1 MICRV
6 YTASSYGNNFCFV
19 SCKNDARC
27 MKSVDAGSWGL
38 KWKNESD
45 ADMQERTRESNVDV
59 RDRGSVGIWTEVFTG
74 CKNFLWSGS
83 LMSLSDVNVLHCRRL
98 QSLLTV
104 TNRQISIIYVPVKRL
119 RPPQITRKK
128 KAPSLSVH
136 TWRNASP
143 VGMRQHIISLPLPVR
158 LTRLTYL

>member
-1 MICRV
+1 MQKGCKVHEKRRCRKLG
-6 YTASSYGNNFCFV
+6 AE
-19 SCKNDARC
+19 
-27 MKSVDAGSWGL
+27 MKEWVWCRHAGA
-38 KWKNESD
+38 NE
-45 ADMQERTRESNVDV
+45 RESNVDV

-74 CKNFLWSGS
+74 CKNFLWSAS